1 MILSLKI
8 FSAGA
13 IIVLVY
19 FTMRNVALE
28 PPSQENFE
36 SLRSNTNLRYHRL
49 HRGVRRK
56 SGRLIDNLNYKVK
69 HNLRI
74 MGF

>member
-19 FTMRNVALE
+19 FTMRNVALA

-49 HRGVRRK
+49 QRGVRRK
-56 SGRLIDNLNYKVK
+56 AGLFIDNLNYKVK